1 MIYWDRRTF
10 IRNTALGAAALS
22 LLPSC
27 MSKTSEDLNKD
38 TSPRFRISLAQWSLH
53 KALQGGQLDNLDFA
67 QKAHSFGI
75 HAIEYVNAFFKDK
88 ARDADYLAQMNKRSS
103 DVGVKQ
109 LLIMIDG
116 EGGLA
121 EVNEVLRKE
130 AVNNHHKWV
139 EAAKTLG
146 CHSIRV
152 NAFSSV
158 HDRAGMHSAAVESL
172 GSLATFAKPF
182 GINVIVE
189 NHGGYSSDGSWLAA
203 VMKEINMPNCGTL
216 PDFGNFCIRRE
227 EGAQWAKPCVEEY
240 DRYKGIQEMMP
251 YAKGVSA
258 KSFDFDATGK
268 ETTIDFERMLNIV
281 KASGY
286 RGYIGIEYEGSR
298 LSEDEGIIATKNLLE
313 RLIA

>member
-1 MIYWDRRTF
+1 MIHWDRRSF
-10 IRNTALGAAALS
+10 IRNTAMGAAALS
-22 LLPSC
+22 LIPSC
-27 MSKTSEDLNKD
+27 MPKTSNDLTKD
-38 TSPRFRISLAQWSLH
+38 TGPRFRISLAQWSLH
-53 KALQGGQLDNLDFA
+53 KALQGGQLDNLDFP

-75 HAIEYVNAFFKDK
+75 HAVEYVNAFFKDK
-88 ARDADYLAQMNKRSS
+88 ARDAVYLAEMNKRSS

-121 EVNEVLRKE
+121 EVNESLRKE
-130 AVNNHHKWV
+130 AVSNHHKWV

-158 HDRAGMHSAAVESL
+158 PDRAGMHTAAVESL
-172 GSLATFAKPF
+172 GGLSSFAKPF

-189 NHGGYSSDGSWLAA
+189 NHGGYSSDGAWLAA
-203 VMKEINMPNCGTL
+203 VMEEINMPNCGTL

-227 EGAQWAKPCVEEY
+227 EGAQWNKPCVEEY

-258 KSFDFDATGK
+258 KSYDFDSAGN

-281 KASGY
+281 KTSDY
-286 RGYIGIEYEGSR
+286 RGYIGIEYEGNR
-298 LSEDEGIIATKNLLE
+298 LGEDDGIIATKKLLE